1 MDNKVNLII
10 EKLKKIPYCE
20 GIIYAGSRIEGDFT
34 ATSDYDF
41 TVLIGRGKSY
51 YKRFYYKNLLV
62 DICSV
67 TAEIIEK
74 QDFKRD
80 EVSNAELFIIAYG
93 KIVFDKSGQM
103 KTIQKKAKK
112 IWTLG
117 PKKYTKNDF
126 KEAGYL
132 CAEFL
137 HKFADATI
145 N

>member
-1 MDNKVNLII
+1 MDKKINLII

-93 KIVFDKSGQM
+93 KIVFDKSGHN
-103 KTIQKKAKK
+103 T
-112 IWTLG
+112 
-117 PKKYTKNDF
+117 
-126 KEAGYL
+126 
-132 CAEFL
+132 EFL
-137 HKFADATI
+137 LSHDIKIVVPFSDTDDWFFLFDI
-145 N
+145 EHRNSIVCQQIQTMKN